1 MRIYD
6 KSKGVKGVGLNDVD
20 SSTVLPS
27 YTAWLNM
34 LRRCYDTKHCTK
46 YPTYFGCSV
55 CKEWLLFSNFQK
67 WYDEHYR
74 DGYELDKD
82 IIQKGNKI
90 YGPDFCDYVPKKINY
105 ILCRSNGKRG
115 DFPIGVTLKND
126 KRKAVFK
133 AYMLVNR
140 KQVHLG
146 YYNTPDEAFMA
157 YKKAKEAHIK
167 EVAEEAFKNG
177 EISERIYSALMK
189 YEVEITD

>member
-6 KSKGVKGVGLNDVD
+6 TSKGVKGVALNDVAR
-20 SSTVLPS
+20 STTTHA

-34 LRRCYDTKHCTK
+34 LRRCYDQRHYTK

-55 CKEWLLFSNFQK
+55 CDEWLKFSNFEK
-67 WYDEHYR
+67 WYNEHYR
-74 DGYELDKD
+74 EGYELDKD
-82 IIQKGNKI
+82 IICKGNKV
-90 YGPDFCDYVPKKINY
+90 YGPDFCDYVPKRINY
-105 ILCRSNGKRG
+105 LFGRNNGKRG
-115 DFPIGVTLKND
+115 QFPIGVTFKNE

-133 AYMLVNR
+133 AYMLVSR

-167 EVAEEAFKNG
+167 EVAEDAFEKG